1 MVLIELHNWTV
12 LMELDQG
19 NTGEGTHLYR
29 VKYCLGMQC
38 VLKFGFQNELN
49 LILRIAI
56 WMENK
61 PLELEEE

>member
-19 NTGEGTHLYR
+19 NTGEGTHLYG

-38 VLKFGFQNELN
+38 VTKFSFQNELN

-56 WMENK
+56 WIGKK
-61 PLELEEE
+61 PLEFEEE

>member
-1 MVLIELHNWTV
+1 
-12 LMELDQG
+12 MELDQG

-29 VKYCLGMQC
+29 VKYCLGMQY

-56 WMENK
+56 
-61 PLELEEE
+61 